1 MNRAFVLLLAVSAEA
16 RPALLR
22 FRGGGTVTDVSS
34 VKSPKDAYL
43 GMAARGRDNAKM
55 PLIKVLHQSIMG
67 GGYVGLGGLL
77 ATVVSGSVPGIA
89 ASNPGMQKLIFAALF
104 PVNLLLILMSGGQLF
119 TGNSASVAAA
129 LYEGLIS
136 LDDLVKSWSVSFF
149 GNVIGCGLLALA
161 AKYTGILTGGA
172 QELAVATAM
181 KKCSGAF
188 MPTVVKAIMCNWC
201 VCMAIFM
208 AGAANDLA
216 GKMVGI
222 WFPISMFVASTQS
235 ARTGPHAPHTSAP
248 CSLSFKDSVPALERF
263 LLSTRGHRPLAYVRL
278 PPARNIAV
286 PALLVPAVGL
296 EHSVANMFL
305 LPLGLLGGAKLS
317 IADTIVK
324 NMVPATIG
332 NAIAGA
338 VVVAASY
345 SFQFGK
351 LGNATKL

>member
-1 MNRAFVLLLAVSAEA
+1 MKLAFVLLLAVSAEA

-22 FRGGGTVTDVSS
+22 FRGGGAVTDVSS
-34 VKSPKDAYL
+34 VKTPKDAYL
-43 GMAARGRDNAKM
+43 GMAAKGRDNAKM
-55 PLIKVLHQSIMG
+55 PLIKILHQSIMG

-89 ASNPGMQKLIFAALF
+89 SSNPGMQKMIFAALF

-149 GNVIGCGLLALA
+149 GNVVGCGLLALA
-161 AKYTGILTGGA
+161 AQYTGILTGGV

-201 VCMAIFM
+201 VCMAVFM

-222 WFPISMFVASTQS
+222 WFPISMFVASTLC
-235 ARTGPHAPHTSAP
+235 PLCPP
-248 CSLSFKDSVPALERF
+248 CSLLSKVP
-263 LLSTRGHRPLAYVRL
+263 
-278 PPARNIAV
+278 
-286 PALLVPAVGL
+286 
-296 EHSVANMFL
+296 
-305 LPLGLLGGAKLS
+305 
-317 IADTIVK
+317 
-324 NMVPATIG
+324 
-332 NAIAGA
+332 
-338 VVVAASY
+338 
-345 SFQFGK
+345 
-351 LGNATKL
+351 

>member
-1 MNRAFVLLLAVSAEA
+1 VLLLAVSAEA

-22 FRGGGTVTDVSS
+22 FRGGGAVTDVSS
-34 VKSPKDAYL
+34 VKTPKDAYL
-43 GMAARGRDNAKM
+43 GMAAKGRDNAKM
-55 PLIKVLHQSIMG
+55 PLIKILHQSIMG

-89 ASNPGMQKLIFAALF
+89 SSNPGMQKMIFAALF

-149 GNVIGCGLLALA
+149 GNVVGCGLLALA
-161 AKYTGILTGGA
+161 AQYTGILTGGV

-201 VCMAIFM
+201 VCMAVFM

-222 WFPISMFVASTQS
+222 WFPISMFVA
-235 ARTGPHAPHTSAP
+235 
-248 CSLSFKDSVPALERF
+248 
-263 LLSTRGHRPLAYVRL
+263 
-278 PPARNIAV
+278 I
-286 PALLVPAVGL
+286 GL

-324 NMVPATIG
+324 NMIPATIG

-338 VVVAASY
+338 VVVAAGY

>member
-1 MNRAFVLLLAVSAEA
+1 MKRAFVLLLAISAEA

-22 FRGGGTVTDVSS
+22 FRGGGAVTDVSS
-34 VKSPKDAYL
+34 VKTPKDAYL
-43 GMAARGRDNAKM
+43 GMAAKGRDNAKM
-55 PLIKVLHQSIMG
+55 PLIKILHQSIMG

-89 ASNPGMQKLIFAALF
+89 SSNPGMQKMIFAALF

-149 GNVIGCGLLALA
+149 GNVVGCGLLALA
-161 AKYTGILTGGA
+161 AQYTGILTGGV
-172 QELAVATAM
+172 QELAVTTAM

-201 VCMAIFM
+201 VCMAVFM

-222 WFPISMFVASTQS
+222 WFPISMFVA
-235 ARTGPHAPHTSAP
+235 
-248 CSLSFKDSVPALERF
+248 
-263 LLSTRGHRPLAYVRL
+263 
-278 PPARNIAV
+278 I
-286 PALLVPAVGL
+286 GL

-324 NMVPATIG
+324 NMIPATIG

-338 VVVAASY
+338 VVVAAGY

>member
-1 MNRAFVLLLAVSAEA
+1 
-16 RPALLR
+16 
-22 FRGGGTVTDVSS
+22 
-34 VKSPKDAYL
+34 
-43 GMAARGRDNAKM
+43 MAGKGRDNAKM
-55 PLIKVLHQSIMG
+55 PVSKVLHQSIMG
-67 GGYVGLGGLL
+67 GGYVGLAGLL
-77 ATVVSGSVPGIA
+77 ATVVAGNVPGIA
-89 ASNPGMQKLIFAALF
+89 SSNPGMQRMIFAALF

-136 LDDLVKSWSVSFF
+136 IDELVKSWSVSFF

-172 QELAVATAM
+172 QDLAVATAI

-201 VCMAIFM
+201 VCMAVFM

-235 ARTGPHAPHTSAP
+235 AHRPARTALAPHTRPPHAPF
-248 CSLSFKDSVPALERF
+248 LSKGSVPALELF
-263 LLSTRGHRPLAYVRL
+263 LISIRDHRPLAYVRL

-286 PALLVPAVGL
+286 PVRLVPAVGL

-305 LPLGLLGGAKLS
+305 LPLGLLGGAEVS

-351 LGNATKL
+351 LGNATKF